1 MKSLLVL
8 ALALAAVSSAQYGR
22 MRRTV
27 PGVPSNVPS
36 TARKDVIVTF
46 QGKLKQVKKKEIL
59 IQSDDNQLLTFRR
72 AKTTKFTQDGKDIK
86 ATDIDLETPVT
97 IEANEDVDLRMVAVN
112 VKVSP
117 ATRTPPTR

>member
-1 MKSLLVL
+1 
-8 ALALAAVSSAQYGR
+8 
-22 MRRTV
+22 
-27 PGVPSNVPS
+27 
-36 TARKDVIVTF
+36 
-46 QGKLKQVKKKEIL
+46 LKQVKKKEIL

-86 ATDIDLETPVT
+86 ATDVDLETPVT

-117 ATRTPPTR
+117 ATRTPATR